1 MSDEHDEIILNLQCK
16 ILSHFVCLFGSV
28 GDHTQVSH
36 MLGKLFYLKAASL
49 ALSSIYL
56 TILSRVYV

>member
-1 MSDEHDEIILNLQCK
+1 MSDERDEIILNLQCK
-16 ILSHFVCLFGSV
+16 ILFHFVCLFGGV

-36 MLGKLFYLKAASL
+36 MLGKLFYLKAASP